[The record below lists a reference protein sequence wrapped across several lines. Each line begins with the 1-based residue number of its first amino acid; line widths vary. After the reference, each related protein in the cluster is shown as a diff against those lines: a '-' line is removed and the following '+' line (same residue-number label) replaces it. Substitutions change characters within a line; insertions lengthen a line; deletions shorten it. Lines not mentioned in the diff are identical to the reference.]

1 MARLVGQSWVLRAL
15 GALLVLAGV
24 QFTAATT
31 ALADTVTIKASE
43 QQGYGRLTFR
53 WPQPVGHQATRNGD
67 LLLVTFSRPI
77 QADLRPALRGLGA
90 YVASI
95 EPAPNEATVA
105 FRIKGEFTVRS
116 FDSGTSVVVDIV
128 GAAAQPQAQAQPQG
142 QDPAQAQVAGGPA
155 VAVRV
160 GAHPTYSRVVFDWPT
175 QAGFALTRSG
185 NTATLTFDKAATI
198 DLAGLSG
205 GRVKNISG
213 ATADAVDGKLALTF
227 NIAANSRIN
236 AFAAGAK
243 VVMDVYAPD
252 ATKAPPAAT
261 AAAVPQAAPQT
272 ADAQPQP
279 DTPIPTQTTAPA
291 AAESVPTPL
300 TPPTPLEPALQA
312 DAAPTPLQPQPPT
325 SGAPVRS
332 TEVKTETLTDGIVSL
347 RFEWNEPVGA
357 AVFRRGE
364 ALWVVFDKRSKM
376 DTAALARGGAG
387 LVKSVEQVPSN
398 DGTTLRLVTAEG
410 INPSIKRSGY
420 AWIMDFSKQP
430 LFPSAPLQADSQPN
444 SPLGAR
450 LFVAVPEP
458 GNVIAFR
465 DPEIGDNLVVVP
477 VIPLGHGL
485 SRPWTYPQLQF
496 LPSKQGVVMRPLSDD
511 LSVRPLRQGVEVTST
526 GTLQISDVSEEQRA
540 NIDLEAAM
548 SASSGM
554 GPQGPLSR
562 VLDLEKWKRPDL
574 QNITEIRQALQ
585 LVAAMAKGA
594 KAKEKANREIA
605 TFFFANGFEAEAL
618 GVLAVMLSDRPE
630 IENEPEFR
638 MMRGAASWMMGRIE
652 DARAD
657 VYDASLDGNDE
668 ATFWRAAVVV
678 GEGKM
683 PDVAYELRQVGAI
696 TQPYPKALKMPTA
709 LLVAEAAVELGDVKQ
724 ATQYL
729 EVLSIDN
736 PTSAQRDQINYV
748 SGLLK
753 QLSGDSDGAIAD
765 WERVMEGVHRP
776 SRAKAS
782 VARTELLLRQELF
795 TPADAIEEFEKLR
808 FVWRGDDFEFALL
821 RRLGDLYLG
830 EEKYREGLNALRQ
843 AVTNFPDNTASNQ
856 ITKSMSDAFQFLY
869 MQSGADILAPVTA
882 IALYDEFRELTPAGA
897 AGDEMIRKLADRLV
911 GVDLLDR
918 AADLLEA
925 QVDFRLTGEEKGR
938 VGARLALIYL
948 FDRKYQMAIDS
959 LDKTQAV
966 TMNDALTVERVL
978 LRAQAYVGLDQ
989 PDVSLDLLRPE
1000 TGLIAEQIRS
1010 GIYWRAGNWKD
1021 ASKSLA
1027 AVVRKLGV
1035 KAHKPLTDKQATS
1048 VLSLAI
1054 SNTLEGNE
1062 AAVSRAT
1069 VNYGPAMAQTPY
1081 ADAFKLITAP
1091 PEMGLVDFR
1100 GLDPIVKKVEDFQG
1114 FMEVYR
1120 QRVAKGQLSSLY

>member
-1 MARLVGQSWVLRAL
+1 MRMRGFPWGGRAL
-15 GALLVLAGV
+15 AALVVLAV
-24 QFTAATT
+24 MQCVMLVP
-31 ALADTVTIKASE
+31 ALADTVTIKAS
-43 QQGYGRLTFR
+43 QQKDYGRLTFR
-53 WPQPVGHQATRNGD
+53 WPQPVGHQATRQGD

-105 FRIKGEFTVRS
+105 FRIKGDFTVRS

-128 GAAAQPQAQAQPQG
+128 GTAGAAAQPQ
-142 QDPAQAQVAGGPA
+142 VTNGPA

-160 GAHPTYSRVVFDWPT
+160 GAHPKYSRVVFDWPAKT
-175 QAGFALTRSG
+175 KFALNRSG
-185 NTATLTFDKAATI
+185 DTATLTFDTAASI
-198 DLAGLSG
+198 DMAGLSR
-205 GRVKNISG
+205 GRVKNITG
-213 ATADAVDGKLALTF
+213 ATSAMANGKLALTF
-227 NIAANSRIN
+227 TIAANSRIH

-252 ATKAPPAAT
+252 AAEAPVAPAAAGT
-261 AAAVPQAAPQT
+261 PAPTPAPAPVAAAAPAAPQPLIAPTALDPAPQAAAVPQAVPAPAPPQ
-272 ADAQPQP
+272 AQPATTT
-279 DTPIPTQTTAPA
+279 DTD
-291 AAESVPTPL
+291 E
-300 TPPTPLEPALQA
+300 
-312 DAAPTPLQPQPPT
+312 
-325 SGAPVRS
+325 PVRN
-332 TEVKTETLTDGIVSL
+332 TAVKTETLTDGVVSM
-347 RFEWNEPVGA
+347 RFEWDEPVGA

-364 ALWVVFDKRSKM
+364 ALWVVFDKRSNM

-387 LVKSVEQVPSN
+387 LVTSVEQVPSN
-398 DGTTLRLVTAEG
+398 DGTALRLVTAEG
-410 INPSIKRSGY
+410 INPSIKRAGY

-465 DPEIGDNLVVVP
+465 DPEIGDNLVAVP
-477 VIPLGHGL
+477 VIPLGHGI

-496 LPSKQGVVMRPLSDD
+496 LPTKQGVVMRPLSDD

-526 GTLQISDVSEEQRA
+526 GTLQISNVSDEQKA
-540 NIDLEAAM
+540 NIDLESAM

-554 GPQGPLSR
+554 GRQGPLSR
-562 VLDLEKWKRPDL
+562 VLNLEKWKRPDL
-574 QNITEIRQALQ
+574 LNITEIRQALQ

-618 GVLAVMLSDRPE
+618 GVLAVMLGDRPS

-638 MMRGAASWMMGRIE
+638 MMRGAASWMMGRMG

-657 VYDASLDGNDE
+657 LYDASLDGNDE

-683 PDVAYELRQVGAI
+683 PDVAYELRKVGGI

-709 LLVAEAAVELGDVKQ
+709 LLVAGAAVELGDVKQ

-729 EVLSIDN
+729 EVLSIDD

-765 WERVMEGVHRP
+765 WEHVMEGVHRP

-782 VARTELLLRQELF
+782 VARTELLLKQELF

-821 RRLGDLYLG
+821 RRLGGLYIG
-830 EEKYREGLNALRQ
+830 EEKYREGLNTLRQ
-843 AVTNFPDNTASNQ
+843 AVTNFPDNPETTQ
-856 ITKSMSDAFQFLY
+856 ITKKMSDAFLFLY

-918 AADLLEA
+918 AADLLES
-925 QVDFRLTGEEKGR
+925 QVDFRLAGEDKGR

-948 FDRKYQMAIDS
+948 LDRKYQRAIDG

-966 TMNDALTVERVL
+966 TMNDALTSERVL
-978 LRAQAYVGLDQ
+978 LRAQAYIGLDQ
-989 PDVSLDLLRPE
+989 PGVALDLLRPE
-1000 TGLIAEQIRS
+1000 IGLTAEQVRS
-1010 GIYWRAGNWKD
+1010 GVYWRAGNWKD

-1027 AVVRKLGV
+1027 AVVRGLGA
-1035 KAHKPLTDKQATS
+1035 KARKPLTDKQATS

-1062 AAVSRAT
+1062 AAVSRVT
-1069 VNYGPAMAQTPY
+1069 VNFGPAMAQTPY
-1081 ADAFKLITAP
+1081 ADAFQLITAG
-1091 PEMGLVDFR
+1091 PELGLVDFR